1 LFAIGHYKAWRITM
15 KFALILAATVILAV
29 STEAQSGTSILFVG
43 NSFTFAAGSPV
54 RFYRADTV
62 TDLNNEGIGGVP
74 ALFKSFTKQ
83 AGLNYDV
90 FLETRGGSGLDF
102 HLENKRGV
110 IGIREWDAVV
120 MHGFSTLD
128 VDKPRDPAKL
138 IATTKQMA
146 EFLRSRSPK
155 VQLYLMATW
164 SRADQTYPA
173 TGAWAGQ
180 PIEAMARDVRAA
192 YDKAAAGAPGVK
204 SVIPVGQTWTRAM
217 KTGVADPNPYDGIEP
232 GKVNL
237 WTYDHY
243 HGSTHGYYLEA
254 LVIFGSLTGRDPRSL
269 GENECSAYELGLA
282 RPEVKRLQ
290 QVAFDELASTG
301 AVTPGPLVLPKPVN
315 PERCVQ
321 GR

>member
-1 LFAIGHYKAWRITM
+1 MRFGLT
-15 KFALILAATVILAV
+15 LVTSVILAV
-29 STEAQSGTSILFVG
+29 ILAEAQSATSILFVG

-62 TDLNNEGIGGVP
+62 TDLNNEGVGGVP
-74 ALFKSFTKQ
+74 ALFKSFTQQ

-102 HLENKRGV
+102 HLENKLDV
-110 IGIREWDAVV
+110 IGMRGWDTVV

-128 VDKPRDPAKL
+128 ADKPRDPAKL
-138 IATTKQMA
+138 IATSKQMA
-146 EFLRSRSPK
+146 DVLRTRSPK

-173 TGAWAGQ
+173 RGAWAGQ
-180 PIEAMARDVRAA
+180 PVEAMARDVRAA

-204 SVIPVGQTWTRAM
+204 SVIPVGEAWTRAI

-232 GKVNL
+232 GKLNL

-243 HGSTHGYYLEA
+243 HGSTHGYYLQA

-282 RPEVKRLQ
+282 RPEVKALQ
-290 QVAFDELASTG
+290 QVAFDELASAGTM
-301 AVTPGPLVLPKPVN
+301 TPAPLVLPKPVN
-315 PERCVQ
+315 PERCV
-321 GR
+321 RR